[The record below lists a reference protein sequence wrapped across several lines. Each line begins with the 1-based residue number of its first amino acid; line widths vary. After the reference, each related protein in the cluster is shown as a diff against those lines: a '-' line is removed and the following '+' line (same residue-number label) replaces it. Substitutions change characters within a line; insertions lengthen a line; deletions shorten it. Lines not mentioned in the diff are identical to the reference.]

1 MIREDYAVALLLTM
15 IFCHIIDDYY
25 LQGFLASAKQK
36 SWWEQEY
43 PNNLYRHDYIMA
55 LAEHAFS
62 WSFMIHLPLLISFI
76 MMDLSLYNLFVS
88 YFINWIIHMVVD
100 DLKANKL
107 KINLIQDQLIH
118 LQQIMIT
125 WLILLNLV

>member
-1 MIREDYAVALLLTM
+1 
-15 IFCHIIDDYY
+15 
-25 LQGFLASAKQK
+25 
-36 SWWEQEY
+36 
-43 PNNLYRHDYIMA
+43 MA